1 MARKA
6 KTKKTEEVATSKE
19 TATTKTVETSKVEKT
34 ETKNADEISKTIVQK
49 VVEVIKKLIELFMK
63 CTDWKMKVFISI
75 VVAILV
81 CVGFMFGVYG
91 NEIITAIGNWIGGLF

>member
-6 KTKKTEEVATSKE
+6 KTKKTEEVATPKE

-49 VVEVIKKLIELFMK
+49 VVEAIKKLIELFME
-63 CTDWKMKVFISI
+63 CTDWKMKVFISV
-75 VVAILV
+75 VVAILF

-91 NEIITAIGNWIGGLF
+91 TEIIVGIGNWIGGLF